1 MLRSLLLGILEQYVN
16 EGIVE
21 FITAQAE
28 ITSIF

>member
-1 MLRSLLLGILEQYVN
+1 MLCPPLLGILEQYVK
-16 EGIVE
+16 EGVE